1 MNRSDASLSESR
13 VPERGCL
20 MGIDFGTKR
29 VGLAISDSGQSLATP
44 LKQLQ
49 RQGAF
54 HEIRQIRK
62 LAVEYGVKGLVVGLP
77 VHMSGDEGEK
87 ANEAR
92 EYGTRLSRELQL
104 PVTYWDERYTSVIA
118 EARLMQSSLSPKK
131 QKDRVDKVAAT
142 ILLQNFLDA
151 PDRNAPPPP
160 I

>member
-1 MNRSDASLSESR
+1 MNTTEDQDCGTS

-20 MGIDFGTKR
+20 MGVDFGTKR
-29 VGLAISDSGQSLATP
+29 VGLSISDMGQSLATP

-54 HEIRQIRK
+54 HEMRQIQK
-62 LAVEYGVKGLVVGLP
+62 LAVEYGVRGLVVGLP

-87 ANEAR
+87 AKEAR
-92 EYGTRLSRELQL
+92 EYGTRLSRELSL

-131 QKDRVDKVAAT
+131 QKERVDKVAAT

-151 PDRNAPPPP
+151 PDREAPPPP